1 MEQAFWFLA
10 GLVALTFPLM
20 FCVNIERGKA
30 EAIQL
35 AKVLETKKAYA
46 EDDELSREERTL
58 LVDSYS

>member
-1 MEQAFWFLA
+1 M
-10 GLVALTFPLM
+10 ALTFPLM

-30 EAIQL
+30 DAIQL

-46 EDDELSREERTL
+46 EDNIINREERAL